1 MSIPNTVR
9 ALRERM
15 LIFHS
20 RHDEKGSYDV
30 MTFNN
35 PGFGW
40 QRAVWPNGNVV
51 KWRKVQFFWEDE
63 DADFNKA
70 WLSDSDDDN
79 KPWEDSAAAGS
90 SWDSAPLSESSE
102 ICHYQQAST
111 WQ

>member
-1 MSIPNTVR
+1 MWYLLVNAHDWLKLPKKTQDAIRHCMSIPNTVR

-15 LIFHS
+15 LIFQS

-40 QRAVWPNGNVV
+40 QRTVRPNGNVV
-51 KWRKVQFFWEDE
+51 KWREVRLFWEDE
-63 DADFNKA
+63 DADFNRT

-79 KPWEDSAAAGS
+79 D
-90 SWDSAPLSESSE
+90 
-102 ICHYQQAST
+102 T
-111 WQ
+111 W